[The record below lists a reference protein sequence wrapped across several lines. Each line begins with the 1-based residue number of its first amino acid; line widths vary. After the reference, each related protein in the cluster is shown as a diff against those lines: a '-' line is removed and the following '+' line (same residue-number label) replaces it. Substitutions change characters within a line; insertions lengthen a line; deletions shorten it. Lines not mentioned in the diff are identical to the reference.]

1 LAFIIIV
8 EANNKAIENETIVQI
23 KAIDDVIK

>member
-1 LAFIIIV
+1 LTFIIIV
-8 EANNKAIENETIVQI
+8 EANNKAIENEKIAQI